1 MLEKV
6 VNKRNTNVFNLKI
19 IIYSPQALIDEAH
32 DLAFRGE
39 LPNKEIAAK
48 LNLDANQLDYILYRL
63 KESDHWVDDMKKTMS
78 TRLSRFLDFFISKE
92 YR

>member
-1 MLEKV
+1 MECK
-6 VNKRNTNVFNLKI
+6 
-19 IIYSPQALIDEAH
+19 YPQALIDEAH

-39 LPNKEIAAK
+39 LPNKEIAEK

-63 KESDHWVDDMKKTMS
+63 KESDHWVRDMKKTMEKPKS
-78 TRLSRFLDFFISKE
+78 TRLSRFLDFFILKE

>member
-1 MLEKV
+1 MECK
-6 VNKRNTNVFNLKI
+6 
-19 IIYSPQALIDEAH
+19 YPQALIDEAH

-39 LPNKEIAAK
+39 LPNKEIAEK
-48 LNLDANQLDYILYRL
+48 LNLSANQLDYILYRL
-63 KESDHWVDDMKKTMS
+63 KESDHWVKDMKKTMEKPKS

>member
-1 MLEKV
+1 MEIKS
-6 VNKRNTNVFNLKI
+6 K
-19 IIYSPQALIDEAH
+19 YPQALIDKAH

-39 LPNKEIAAK
+39 LPNKEIAEK
-48 LNLDANQLDYILYRL
+48 LNLSANQLDYILYRL
-63 KESDHWVDDMKKTMS
+63 KESDHWVEDMKKTMKKPKS

>member
-1 MLEKV
+1 MECK
-6 VNKRNTNVFNLKI
+6 
-19 IIYSPQALIDEAH
+19 YPQALIDKAH

-63 KESDHWVDDMKKTMS
+63 KESDHWVEDMKKAMEKPKS

>member
-1 MLEKV
+1 MECK
-6 VNKRNTNVFNLKI
+6 
-19 IIYSPQALIDEAH
+19 YPQALIDEAH

-39 LPNKEIAAK
+39 LPNKEIAEK
-48 LNLDANQLDYILYRL
+48 LNLSANQLDYVLYRL
-63 KESDHWVDDMKKTMS
+63 KESDHWVRDMKKTMEKPKS

>member
-1 MLEKV
+1 MECK
-6 VNKRNTNVFNLKI
+6 
-19 IIYSPQALIDEAH
+19 YPQALIDEAH

-39 LPNKEIAAK
+39 LPNKEIAEK
-48 LNLDANQLDYILYRL
+48 LNLSANQLDYILYRL
-63 KESDHWVDDMKKTMS
+63 KESDHWVRDMKKTMEKPKS

>member
-1 MLEKV
+1 MECK
-6 VNKRNTNVFNLKI
+6 
-19 IIYSPQALIDEAH
+19 YPQALIDEAH

-39 LPNKEIAAK
+39 LSNKEIAAK

-63 KESDHWVDDMKKTMS
+63 KESDHWVRDMKKTMEKPKS